1 MALYGDDPKKKNL
14 QGVKTNANNPTK
26 KAFNNELA
34 KVRSLAVKKTVKP
47 IVKNLVRDGEYKPS
61 GPVSKK
67 EADISPLLKKSVL
80 KYPR

>member
-14 QGVKTNANNPTK
+14 QGVNTKANNPTK
-26 KAFNNELA
+26 TAFNNELA

-47 IVKNLVRDGEYKPS
+47 MVQKLVRDVQYKPS
-61 GPVSKK
+61 GTVPKK
-67 EADISPLLKKSVL
+67 PADISPLLKKSVL